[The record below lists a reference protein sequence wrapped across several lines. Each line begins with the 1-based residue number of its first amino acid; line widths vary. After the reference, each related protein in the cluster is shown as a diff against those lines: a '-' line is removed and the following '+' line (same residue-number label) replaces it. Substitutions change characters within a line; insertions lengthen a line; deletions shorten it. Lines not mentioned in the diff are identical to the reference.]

1 MLLAVDVGNT
11 NTVLGVCEG
20 GVVRDAFRIT
30 TPPTWTRDDV
40 GLLVRG
46 LLDGVGYA
54 PRPGARL
61 AGGAVMCSVV
71 PSVTAA
77 WEACLES
84 LFGEPPVVVTA
95 RTAVGL
101 EILYRDPYSVGGDR
115 LADAMAVLRYYS
127 APAIVVDL
135 GTATTFDVI
144 DSRGRYLGGVI
155 APGVVTGASELFR
168 RAARLAAVELSI
180 PARVVGQSTE
190 ESIQSGVMFGAG
202 AQVDGIVRRIIAE
215 QGFAPTVIAT
225 GGLAPL
231 VARVSE
237 TIAIVD
243 EDLTIKGLVAIYD
256 AVRGANAPGGTSAA

>member
-11 NTVLGVCEG
+11 NTVIGVCEDG
-20 GVVRDAFRIT
+20 EVRDSFRVT
-30 TPPTWTRDDV
+30 TPATWTRDDV

-46 LLDGVGYA
+46 LLSGGGYA
-54 PRPGARL
+54 PAPGRRL
-61 AGGAVMCSVV
+61 SGGAVLCSVV

-77 WEACLES
+77 WETCLDS
-84 LFGEPPVVVTA
+84 LFGEPPVVVSA

-115 LADAMAVLRYYS
+115 LADAMAVLKHYT

-144 DSRGRYLGGVI
+144 DDQGRYLGGVI

-180 PARVVGQSTE
+180 PERVVGLSTE
-190 ESIQSGVMFGAG
+190 ESIQSGVLFGAG
-202 AQVDGIVRRIIAE
+202 GQVDGIVRRIIAE

-231 VARVSE
+231 VAQVSE

-243 EDLTIKGLVAIYD
+243 EDLTIKGLLAIYE
-256 AVRGANAPGGTSAA
+256 AVRGRI